1 MNKLKKDSNLANK
14 KALNY
19 EDSFDIPV
27 DDSLSE
33 NSHTGLYKSYHFM
46 VLLSSGPIKNTL
58 AWTGRDL
65 NPHLLCERQLDYR
78 YPTGPNPARVTLDY
92 QLPSSYSIAGR
103 VRRKYA

>member
-1 MNKLKKDSNLANK
+1 MIKVIK

-19 EDSFDIPV
+19 ESSFGIPV

-33 NSHTGLYKSYHFM
+33 ISHTGVKLLYHFM
-46 VLLSSGPIKNTL
+46 MLLSSGPIKNTL

-78 YPTGPNPARVTLDY
+78 YPTGPNPARVGEVY
-92 QLPSSYSIAGR
+92 QVAIFYS
-103 VRRKYA
+103 RRQQV